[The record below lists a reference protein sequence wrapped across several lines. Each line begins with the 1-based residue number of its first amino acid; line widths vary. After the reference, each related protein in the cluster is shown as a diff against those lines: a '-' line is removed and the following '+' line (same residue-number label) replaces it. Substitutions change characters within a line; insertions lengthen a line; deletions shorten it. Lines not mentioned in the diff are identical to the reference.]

1 MKWILLIATVVSLT
15 SCNTMI
21 GVWRDTKAGFNW
33 SKEKFR
39 IQVTEDRNRNTGHPF
54 TDVDEFA
61 LCGLLSSWVKTRNTP
76 MNRRLI
82 CYLSLVALFLDLPV
96 GQKNG

>member
-33 SKEKFR
+33 SKEK
-39 IQVTEDRNRNTGHPF
+39 IQNSGNGGSQQEYG
-54 TDVDEFA
+54 A
-61 LCGLLSSWVKTRNTP
+61 
-76 MNRRLI
+76 
-82 CYLSLVALFLDLPV
+82 PV
-96 GQKNG
+96 Y